1 MDGNLEY
8 FEKFIVKQIVNT
20 VNYDLETDEYRI
32 NRIHISDDVI
42 RVIEEEGIRY
52 GLDKRHVGQIITN
65 ISENIKTTP
74 SSKLRYDS
82 IDVGKLEIGSHIRIN
97 IMHPNK
103 GQRYLEMIVLDK
115 YRFYVLSSDIG
126 GILFGDQLHAL
137 DGTWNNGC
145 LIDFLLYRNSKRKP
159 NEDKILRVGKISVV
173 EMFIPPIVNE
183 ILDSNSTYS
192 YDTITTIEKK
202 DTITFKEK
210 KIKKESKQRSYY
222 FWIPNKWKPISF
234 CWKEGDAQNENSAFI
249 ITDSE
254 DSKEAKIV
262 INKDFVLSN
271 EGEHLNQFMDILFDC
286 CKWKNEFN
294 GIENLKYI
302 RNIKAGVVKRIIS
315 EDHEKEWELVSQPKI
330 KFVYE

>member
-8 FEKFIVKQIVNT
+8 FEKFIVKQIVST
-20 VNYDLETDEYRI
+20 VNYDLETDEYII

-42 RVIEEEGIRY
+42 RIIEEEGIRY
-52 GLDKRHVGQIITN
+52 GLDKRHVGQIIAN

-74 SSKLRYDS
+74 STKLRYGS

-97 IMHPNK
+97 ISHPNK
-103 GQRYLEMIVLDK
+103 GQRYVEMIVLDK
-115 YRFYVLSSDIG
+115 YRFYILSSDIG

-145 LIDFLLYRNSKRKP
+145 YIDFLLYRNSKREP
-159 NEDKILRVGKISVV
+159 NEDKIFRIGIISVV
-173 EMFIPPIVNE
+173 EMYLPPIVNE
-183 ILDSNSTYS
+183 ILDSSSSYS
-192 YDTITTIEKK
+192 YDTINT
-202 DTITFKEK
+202 KEK
-210 KIKKESKQRSYY
+210 NIKKESKLKNYY
-222 FWIPNKWKPISF
+222 FWIPNKWEPISF
-234 CWKEGDAQNENSAFI
+234 CWNEGDVQDENSTFI
-249 ITDSE
+249 ITDNE
-254 DSKEAKIV
+254 DSNEAKIL

-271 EGEHLNQFMDILFDC
+271 EGEHLNQFMNILFDC

-302 RNIKAGVVKRIIS
+302 RNIKAGIVKRIIS
-315 EDHEKEWELVSQPKI
+315 EDHKKEWELVSHPKI